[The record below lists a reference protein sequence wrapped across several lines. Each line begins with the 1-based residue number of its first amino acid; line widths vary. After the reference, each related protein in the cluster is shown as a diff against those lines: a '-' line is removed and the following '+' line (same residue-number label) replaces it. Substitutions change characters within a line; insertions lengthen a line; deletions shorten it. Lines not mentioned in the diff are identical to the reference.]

1 MSCYTPLTV
10 DSFIKEV
17 QAWMNKRIYSTNEVQ
32 SGLLAQGGWEC
43 WVQVELAMWLI
54 NRGYDVVRE
63 SKIYWNNYLR
73 ADLVV
78 NSNIKDAKKIAIEIK
93 CETIYSQEYLQLKKY
108 YADIDKLNKLDNS
121 YSALM
126 LVFVL
131 EPTLYSI
138 LLNDGFGWYNINRQY
153 SPMALCYKQIK

>member
-1 MSCYTPLTV
+1 MSCYTQLTV

-17 QAWMNKRIYSTNEVQ
+17 QAWMDKRIYSTNEVQ

-43 WVQVELAMWLI
+43 WVQVELAIWLI

-63 SKIYWNNYLR
+63 GKIYQNSYQR
-73 ADLVV
+73 ADLVL
-78 NSNIKDAKKIAIEIK
+78 NTNITGVKKIAVEIK
-93 CETIYSQEYLQLKKY
+93 CESIYSQKYLQLKTY
-108 YADIDKLNKLDNS
+108 YEDINKLNTLDNS

-131 EPTLYSI
+131 EQKLYSI

>member
-1 MSCYTPLTV
+1 MT
-10 DSFIKEV
+10 EV
-17 QAWMNKRIYSTNEVQ
+17 KQWMDKRIYSTNEVQ

-43 WVQVELAMWLI
+43 WVQVELAIWLI

-63 SKIYWNNYLR
+63 SKIYPNKYLR

-78 NSNIKDAKKIAIEIK
+78 NSNIKDTQKIAIEIK
-93 CETIYSQEYLQLKKY
+93 CESIYSQGYLQLKKY
-108 YADIDKLNKLDNS
+108 YTDINKLKTLDNS

-138 LLNDGFGWYNINRQY
+138 LLNDGFGWYNIVNSQY